1 MSQIPKFK
9 IPKWRPPFDIISF
22 QRVIYEKNSDQ
33 AQNIFEVKKEQII
46 KIIATFEDIIQVFQA
61 TPISACLLTCYYYR
75 PSIYAFQLINEYHST
90 NKVLLT
96 YKKNGSA
103 WKIMINQ
110 GSMKVHPDFANY
122 NLQSQKEF
130 DVQCQRKY
138 QENMP
143 RIHAFF
149 MGKEDP
155 DVQRFDTSVSH

>member
-33 AQNIFEVKKEQII
+33 AQNIYEVKKEQII
-46 KIIATFEDIIQVFQA
+46 KIIGTFEDIIQALQE
-61 TPISACLLTCYYYR
+61 TPMSACLLTCYYYH
-75 PSIYAFQLINEYHST
+75 PSIYAFHLINEYHST

-96 YKKNGSA
+96 YKKNGSD
-103 WKIMINQ
+103 WKIMISQ
-110 GSMKVHPDFANY
+110 SSMKIHPDFANC
-122 NLQSQKEF
+122 NLQSPQEF
-130 DVQCQRKY
+130 VIQCQNKY

-155 DVQRFDTSVSH
+155 DVERFDTSVSH